1 MSISRVQFQK
11 LMSVKVLGE
20 YPKVLNLHSGECYA
34 IQDMT
39 KTDRLAMLLKG
50 RINVLTEKSFLHSIH
65 PGEFLDSPEFE
76 SSKSSGRVD
85 LSTTE
90 TTFKV
95 TICAAGLSTSK
106 MIHISN
112 LEKCLLALASR
123 ASDPW
128 TILHCK
134 YFYCIQYSS
143 WQCYVCHSNLAVYI
157 TA

>member
-1 MSISRVQFQK
+1 MLTDKSTIKKSTVFKNLNPKIYLFFRFDEDLEVIYADLFAPMSISRVQFQK

-85 LSTTE
+85 MSTTE

-95 TICAAGLSTSK
+95 TICAAGLLTLCPRN
-106 MIHISN
+106 IS
-112 LEKCLLALASR
+112 
-123 ASDPW
+123 
-128 TILHCK
+128 
-134 YFYCIQYSS
+134 
-143 WQCYVCHSNLAVYI
+143 
-157 TA
+157 

>member
-1 MSISRVQFQK
+1 MNDIQISLFFRFDDDLEIIYADLFAPMSISRVQFQK

-85 LSTTE
+85 MSTTE

-95 TICAAGLSTSK
+95 TICAAGLHTLCP
-106 MIHISN
+106 N
-112 LEKCLLALASR
+112 NLAS
-123 ASDPW
+123 
-128 TILHCK
+128 T
-134 YFYCIQYSS
+134 
-143 WQCYVCHSNLAVYI
+143 
-157 TA
+157 